1 MILLT
6 EKGKVKWRII
16 TWVKLGDY
24 MSEKKNL
31 KTNVIEFPSLTT
43 KVRSKEK
50 RKINCGL
57 YATGKNC
64 GEKNSKKNSA

>member
-1 MILLT
+1 
-6 EKGKVKWRII
+6 
-16 TWVKLGDY
+16 

-31 KTNVIEFPSLTT
+31 KTNVIEFPSPTT
-43 KVRSKEK
+43 KVRSKRKK

-57 YATGKNC
+57 YATSKNC